1 MFKLVLF
8 GSLIGACVFGLF
20 KVVDTAFQNKEE
32 ATEAEKLLKEKTQE
46 IKDKDNT
53 IHKLERKI
61 ASLKEAYDLKKLEL

>member
-32 ATEAEKLLKEKTQE
+32 ATEAEKLLKEKNQE
-46 IKDKDNT
+46 IKEMDNT
-53 IHKLERKI
+53 IHKLEQKI

>member
-53 IHKLERKI
+53 IHELERKI
-61 ASLKEAYDLKKLEL
+61 ASLKETYDLKKLEL

>member
-61 ASLKEAYDLKKLEL
+61 ASLKEAYDLKKLES